1 MKIYQ
6 SKGRECFFYILRKWP
21 KIIVGAIV
29 IALLF
34 GAYTGFKTGRSW
46 DQKKAD
52 VESIRQAREE
62 QVPIYE
68 QNLADFESDIANKEA
83 ELDEYREQL
92 NNAMFLRYDEATV
105 GMASAEL
112 YFYSF
117 DEEGNPKELP
127 AGLLDAFV
135 TSLKD
140 NIDWESV
147 AESGSADINFLDELF
162 IISAN
167 PDTNIVSL
175 KIFSENEQSAI
186 NMISAIL
193 IEAQPVQANLASRV
207 GDFEYSE
214 LSRNSGE
221 DRYGEFIEIKTRIQ
235 NHYNEI
241 AIALQGLYD
250 ARDELE
256 APPEAIE
263 MPSTNQVVKS
273 IIKHVV
279 FGGVVGVVAMIAIF
293 YLLFYLNGKLHS
305 ADELAYYTGSNT
317 MAYLSAGKKK
327 RSKIYRLIAKKEN
340 NGLLYSQKDAVLRT
354 VSNIKT
360 QYPETTKVMFTGINA
375 ESEAENLKKALA
387 GAKGMGFMFGIE
399 KNILTDKEAFD
410 HLSYYDAVV
419 LVERVDKTSIELI
432 NKEVDQITI
441 AGKEIVGSLLV
452 R

>member
-83 ELDEYREQL
+83 ELDEYKQQL
-92 NNAMFLRYDEATV
+92 DSAMFLRYDEATV

-167 PDTNIVSL
+167 TDTNIVSL

-193 IEAQPVQANLASRV
+193 IEAQPIQANLASRV

-221 DRYGEFIEIKTRIQ
+221 DRYSEFIDIKTRVQ

-241 AIALQGLYD
+241 AVGLQALYD
-250 ARDELE
+250 ARDALE
-256 APPEAIE
+256 APPEAIQ

-279 FGGVVGVVAMIAIF
+279 LGDAVGVVAMIAIF

-360 QYPETTKVMFTGINA
+360 QYPETTKVMFTGIDA

-410 HLSYYDAVV
+410 HVGYYDAVV
-419 LVERVDKTSIELI
+419 LVEKADSTSIDLI
-432 NKEVDQITI
+432 NKEIEQIRLTGKVI
-441 AGKEIVGSLLV
+441 AGSLIVE
-452 R
+452 